1 MPAVNYEQPQYD
13 FYTGFNEHKSA
24 KESVLDEATRIT
36 TGPRRESYGHPTPN
50 HTAIAALW
58 QAFLDNRVTLGLA
71 GPLTPQEAATM
82 MALLK
87 IARLQ
92 FTPDHRDSI
101 VDAISYLALVDVMN
115 ANS

>member
-1 MPAVNYEQPQYD
+1 MTAAED
-13 FYTGFNEHKSA
+13 C
-24 KESVLDEATRIT
+24 LDDDDRETVIQEAARIIH
-36 TGPRRESYGHPTPN
+36 GPRRESYGHPTPN

-58 QAFLDNRVTLGLA
+58 SAFLSNRGVLGVA

-101 VDAISYLALVDVMN
+101 VDAISYLALVEVMN
-115 ANS
+115 DAE